1 MAETVLAACDEC
13 GAEPGQKCGPMC
25 TAPFGPGGPYEYMSP
40 DDEHPAVTAAIAA
53 LHAHGVSA
61 RVVSPDGRG
70 YLLEIVTGTDGSH
83 IWIGA
88 PEFLPDMR
96 WPEES
101 GTGWVAN
108 HRDAEDDFIDAP
120 YYAWDNPDP
129 EPMAAAVA
137 SYIAAL

>member
-1 MAETVLAACDEC
+1 VTETVIPACGEC

-25 TAPFGPGGPYEYMSP
+25 TAPYGPGGPYEYMSP

-53 LHAHGVSA
+53 LAERGVSA
-61 RVVSPDGRG
+61 RVVRPDGRA
-70 YLLEIVTGTDGSH
+70 YLLEIALPDESK

-88 PEFLPDMR
+88 PEFLPDVR

-101 GTGWVAN
+101 ATGWVAN
-108 HRDAEDDFIDAP
+108 HMTADENDFIDAP

-129 EPMAAAVA
+129 DPMAEATAA
-137 SYIAAL
+137 YIAAL